1 MTLAITLTRLS
12 RRLCLV
18 SRASSSRTRHRNALT
33 KKAWEDAVQGL
44 GKRRVSVLHTTVTGF
59 WQKTSIKKHAFS
71 QNDKS
76 GWPVLILVGA
86 AITFNFCRYAWK
98 KGFSLARPQTYA
110 LHRTER
116 TRNSAGYKRGTQVTG
131 FPVILS
137 MRLGLSKTRLD
148 RVVYRQLNGLYREHT
163 SLAER
168 LFPHPRRPRGSQWS
182 RKRRNLRSGVFFFF
196 FFFFQGRT

>member
-18 SRASSSRTRHRNALT
+18 PRASSSRTRHRNALT

-44 GKRRVSVLHTTVTGF
+44 GKRRVSLLHTTVTGF

-98 KGFSLARPQTYA
+98 KGFSFARPPTYA
-110 LHRTER
+110 LHSKKER
-116 TRNSAGYKRGTQVTG
+116 LNQQVTSEERKSRA
-131 FPVILS
+131 FPS
-137 MRLGLSKTRLD
+137 
-148 RVVYRQLNGLYREHT
+148 
-163 SLAER
+163 
-168 LFPHPRRPRGSQWS
+168 F
-182 RKRRNLRSGVFFFF
+182 
-196 FFFFQGRT
+196 